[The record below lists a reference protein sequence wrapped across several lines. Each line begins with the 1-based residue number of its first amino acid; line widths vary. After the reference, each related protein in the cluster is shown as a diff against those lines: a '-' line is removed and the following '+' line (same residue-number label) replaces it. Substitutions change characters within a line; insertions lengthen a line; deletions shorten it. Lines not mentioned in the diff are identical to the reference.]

1 MEASNL
7 ENETTDYLYKDS
19 AKAARIYELILDNI
33 NFDKIQNSQIETEE
47 LNNIDSAKS
56 LKYIEEVGNKKDETE
71 GKLNSFTKH
80 FKNVIDVLICD
91 IQEEL
96 QSFNEL
102 KSLNNLRKLSAYYY
116 LFKIQNA
123 DDINEEHNYAEKIN
137 DVVVKILSNK
147 EYYYNILML
156 LDHFKNGDIS
166 GDNKKAKIDAYFK
179 IIYFLNEKMFLYSLS
194 EYMNDK
200 KTLYQQYNIPLP
212 FISFE
217 EKKDLDKNIKKIYNI
232 LYILKI
238 SESFKTNERFE
249 YFQVFRYKHEL
260 LEEINYILYK
270 LNKKQLISLDKST
283 DDITQEA
290 IKYSLNNETKQEN
303 NEEII
308 SELNKLLDDVRKEK
322 EEIEKEKGELQQKY
336 EQITNKYDLLS
347 QKYTDCI
354 NKYTIKLNEFEEKI
368 SSLRKKQVESNTRSN
383 QQTSEIESLKTNL
396 RKKEDIIERIS
407 YREIGSRII
416 SFFSL
421 SQSEEKKKQ
430 LVEKK
435 ISPKNISIIMDYM
448 KANLSYYC
456 QYMKLNGVDLTYVL
470 NEIKGEKKNY
480 DKLVYQKERTLEKYI
495 ELINANDKTLG
506 GKINFIFKNS
516 KYIND
521 YVFKQDNKITEKV
534 IFEEFKEKDEEFRK
548 IIEDSKKKIEDFN

>member
-1 MEASNL
+1 MEASNH
-7 ENETTDYLYKDS
+7 ENETNDILYKDA

-33 NFDKIQNSQIETEE
+33 NFDKIPNSQIETEE

-56 LKYIEEVGNKKDETE
+56 LKYIEEVGNKNDETE
-71 GKLNSFTKH
+71 GKINSFTKQ

-102 KSLNNLRKLSAYYY
+102 KSLDNLRKLSAYYY
-116 LFKIQNA
+116 LIKIQNA

-156 LDHFKNGDIS
+156 LDHFKNSDIS
-166 GDNKKAKIDAYFK
+166 GDNKKAKINAYFK
-179 IIYFLNEKMFLYSLS
+179 IIFFLNEKMFLYSLS
-194 EYMNDK
+194 EYMNEK
-200 KTLYQQYNIPLP
+200 KTLYQQYDIPLP

-217 EKKDLDKNIKKIYNI
+217 EKKDLVQNIKKIYNI
-232 LYILKI
+232 LYILKK
-238 SESFKTNERFE
+238 SEGFKTNERFE

-260 LEEINYILYK
+260 IEEINYILYK
-270 LNKKQLISLDKST
+270 LNKKLLISLDKST

-290 IKYSLNNETKQEN
+290 IKYSLNNKTNLEN

-322 EEIEKEKGELQQKY
+322 EKMEKEKEEIEKEKEEIGKKKRELQQKY
-336 EQITNKYDLLS
+336 EQIINKYGLLS

-368 SSLRKKQVESNTRSN
+368 SFLRKKQVERNTRSN

-407 YREIGSRII
+407 Y
-416 SFFSL
+416 
-421 SQSEEKKKQ
+421 
-430 LVEKK
+430 
-435 ISPKNISIIMDYM
+435 
-448 KANLSYYC
+448 
-456 QYMKLNGVDLTYVL
+456 
-470 NEIKGEKKNY
+470 
-480 DKLVYQKERTLEKYI
+480 
-495 ELINANDKTLG
+495 
-506 GKINFIFKNS
+506 
-516 KYIND
+516 
-521 YVFKQDNKITEKV
+521 
-534 IFEEFKEKDEEFRK
+534 
-548 IIEDSKKKIEDFN
+548 